1 MEKQI
6 ALMSE
11 KPQINPIKKMK
22 KIVLILSILAIFT
35 GCSTP
40 KKIIVQPQRKT
51 GDLCLKIDPTVKVFG
66 LGFVIGLPVSLNV
79 NIHEPILE
87 VKFFNVEQKVIWSLK
102 ARNPEY
108 GGRGMEYGDFNEKE
122 YTQTYPIIG
131 KPTDLEEGK
140 TYTIELTTTSN
151 KYLKSFVFQ
160 HATIYLTDRDF
171 DE

>member
-1 MEKQI
+1 
-6 ALMSE
+6 
-11 KPQINPIKKMK
+11 MK